1 MNNKLKSSKSSSE
14 CIKIRKVKISSFRIK
29 KSPSTETGMFSPKNP
44 DSTSKLESNSTQDT
58 FKSSVYNQKFQYSS
72 QQGSDDDSVIMT
84 WKELLTPCNK
94 KSFLS
99 QEEEQC
105 SCLEL
110 NKGNNDRGRISVMK
124 KKKKLGSILEIIGGK
139 ADRLD

>member
-29 KSPSTETGMFSPKNP
+29 KSPSTKTGIFSPKCL
-44 DSTSKLESNSTQDT
+44 DRASKLESNSTQDT
-58 FKSSVYNQKFQYSS
+58 FKSSVYNQRFQCLS

-94 KSFLS
+94 KSFLNLD
-99 QEEEQC
+99 EEKC
-105 SCLEL
+105 SRLEIVE
-110 NKGNNDRGRISVMK
+110 GNSDRGKKSVMTK
-124 KKKKLGSILEIIGGK
+124 KKQLGSILEIMSGK
-139 ADRLD
+139 LDRLD

>member
-94 KSFLS
+94 KSFLNLD
-99 QEEEQC
+99 EEKC
-105 SCLEL
+105 SRLEIVE
-110 NKGNNDRGRISVMK
+110 GNSDRGKKSVMTK
-124 KKKKLGSILEIIGGK
+124 KKQLGSILEIMSGK
-139 ADRLD
+139 LDRLD